1 MRSVQAL
8 AVAVLSLLAAYHTA
22 AAAEPKQ
29 GGILRMYHRD
39 SPGSASILEGATYS
53 VNIPFMPVFNNLVI
67 YNQSI
72 AQNSISSIVPDL
84 AESWAWSG
92 DNKTLTF
99 KLRQG
104 VKWHDGV
111 PFTSKDVKCTFDMLM
126 GKSQQKLRQNPRKSW
141 YDQVNDVTT
150 NGDFEVSFNLKRP
163 QPALLALL
171 ASGYSPI
178 YPCHVSPAEMR
189 THPIGTG
196 PFKFVEFKANE
207 SIKLTRN
214 PDYWKKGLPH
224 LDGIEFTIIPDRST
238 AILAFIAGKFDMTFP
253 TEVTV
258 PLMKDVKAQAPK
270 AVCDFEPT
278 NVSTNI
284 IVNSSSP
291 PFNDSD
297 IRHAM
302 ALALDRKA
310 FISIMFEGQADIGG
324 TMLPPPNGVW
334 GMPKEMLE
342 TIPGY
347 GPDIEANRAEA
358 RKLMQ
363 KAGYGPDKHL
373 QVKVST
379 RNIAVYRDPAV
390 ILIDQLKSIYIDATL
405 DVVETANWFPKI
417 ARKDYAL
424 GLNLTG
430 NAVDDPDQSFYEN
443 YSCKSE
449 RNYTNYCNPAIEKLF
464 DEQSA
469 ETDVAKRKKLVW
481 EIDKQL
487 QEDVARPIIFHGRG
501 GTCWQPYVKGVTVM
515 VNSSYNGYRY
525 EDVWLD
531 K

>member
-1 MRSVQAL
+1 MRGVKTL
-8 AVAVLSLLAAYHTA
+8 AAIVLSLLAVSSPALA
-22 AAAEPKQ
+22 QKQ

-39 SPGSASILEGATYS
+39 SPGSASIHEGATYS
-53 VNIPFMPVFNNLVI
+53 VNVPFMPVFNNLVI
-67 YNQSI
+67 YKQDV
-72 AQNSISSIVPDL
+72 AQNSMDSIVPDL
-84 AESWAWSG
+84 AESWAWS
-92 DNKTLTF
+92 DDKKTLTF

-111 PFTSKDVKCTFDMLM
+111 PFTSADVKCTFDMLM
-126 GKSQQKLRQNPRKSW
+126 GKSPQKFRQNPRKSW
-141 YDQVNDVTT
+141 YNQVDEVTT
-150 NGDFEVSFNLKRP
+150 NGDFEASFHLKRP

-171 ASGYSPI
+171 ASGYTPV

-189 THPIGTG
+189 VHPIGTG

-224 LDGIEFTIIPDRST
+224 LDGIEFTIIPNRST

-253 TEVTV
+253 TEVSI
-258 PLMKDVKAQAPK
+258 PLLKDVKSQAPNAICK
-270 AVCDFEPT
+270 VEPD

-284 IVNSSSP
+284 IINTSAP
-291 PFNDSD
+291 PFNDPD
-297 IRHAM
+297 IRRAM
-302 ALALDRKA
+302 ALAIDRKA
-310 FISIMFEGQADIGG
+310 FIQILFEGQADIGG
-324 TMLPPPNGVW
+324 TMLPAPAGLW
-334 GMPKEMLE
+334 AMPKEMLE

-347 GPDIEANRAEA
+347 GPDVEANRAEA
-358 RKLMQ
+358 RKLME
-363 KAGYGPDKHL
+363 KAGYGPNKHL
-373 QVKVST
+373 TVKVST
-379 RNIAVYRDPAV
+379 RNIPVYRDPAV
-390 ILIDQLKSIYIDATL
+390 ILIDQLKSIYIDADL

-443 YSCKSE
+443 YSCHSE
-449 RNYTNYCNPAIEKLF
+449 RNYTGYCNPEIEKLF
-464 DEQSA
+464 DQQSQ

-481 EIDKQL
+481 EIDKKL
-487 QEDVARPIIFHGRG
+487 QDDVARPIIYHGRT